1 VTHRTVLEWGRVEVG
16 DSGFSR
22 PQADALLAAAR
33 SHVLGGNDGT
43 DILCDH
49 HRFLRA
55 RQAVGVIAA
64 RGCSLEI
71 LPKVDAGLELAD
83 PAAVRARLVH
93 MLDVAHGL
101 NLSSGEATAMARR
114 ADSLLDIF
122 VALFADRLLAEV
134 RRGLPRQYRAE
145 EDDLR
150 ALRGKLDV
158 VRQFTVH
165 AVRPDRLACRFDA
178 LDGDTPL
185 MRIMKACVL
194 LLTRH
199 AKASST
205 QRKLAELRFLMAD
218 ISDVPRGS
226 LPWKQVRIDRSSQ
239 RWRALLQLARLLVGS
254 SWQQTHA
261 EAGTPDGI
269 TLLFA
274 MNDLFERYVAVQLRK
289 ALGDTDLTVDA
300 QGGGAYCVGPWIEG
314 ETVVGNSHP
323 TRPDILV
330 KRRGQIVAILDTKWK
345 PTEKGVSHADIYQM
359 MAYARL
365 YDCQRLVLLYPASG
379 CGTGGA
385 MAHGLAA
392 GEDRLDVANVA
403 LNASSSTIRQR
414 LRELIMTIVPHGT
427 GAPSQGYRWINAV
440 PLPSPGL

>member
-1 VTHRTVLEWGRVEVG
+1 MTHRTVLEWGRVEVG
-16 DSGFSR
+16 ESGFSR
-22 PQADALLAAAR
+22 SQADALLAAAR

-49 HRFLRA
+49 HRFLRV

-83 PAAVRARLVH
+83 PSAVRARLVH

-122 VALFADRLLAEV
+122 IALFADRLLAEV

-165 AVRPDRLACRFDA
+165 AVRPDRLACRFDT

-185 MRIMKACVL
+185 MLIMKASVL

-254 SWQQTHA
+254 NWQQTHA

-289 ALGDTDLTVDA
+289 ALDDTDLAVDA
-300 QGGGAYCVGPWIEG
+300 QGGGAYCLGPWAEG
-314 ETVVGNSHP
+314 EKVIGDSHP
-323 TRPDILV
+323 TRPDILI
-330 KRRGQIVAILDTKWK
+330 KRDRKVVAVLDTKWK
-345 PTEKGVSHADIYQM
+345 NPDTGLSHADVYQM

-365 YDCQRLVLLYPASG
+365 YRCSKLILLYPSYAS
-379 CGTGGA
+379 A
-385 MAHGLAA
+385 VA
-392 GEDRLDVANVA
+392 GIVTRGVARGHERLDVGTVA
-403 LNASSSTIRQR
+403 LRESSANIRSGLRR
-414 LRELIMTIVPHGT
+414 LVEGVVR
-427 GAPSQGYRWINAV
+427 
-440 PLPSPGL
+440 